1 MDEGGFNRTGSAE
14 AQRWLVTGAAG
25 FIGCNLCRFLLE
37 HGADVIGIDNFFSG
51 RRVNIERLKRQGNEG
66 FRFVEATI
74 LDSDIVGAA
83 MKGCDYVAHLAAQV
97 SVQRSM
103 DNPRETHEINTTG
116 FLNVLTAAQAA
127 DLRHFV
133 YASSC
138 AVYGDNPNLPLS
150 ETERPSPMS
159 PYAATKLAN
168 EDYAAGF
175 VTGRAGLAVTGLR
188 FFNIFGAWQ
197 DVRGG
202 YAAVVPKWID
212 AFLTDSQPLLYGDGS
227 AVRDFCHVDN
237 VCEAIWAVCQS
248 PQRVNHSIFNIG
260 TGKQTRLDALFGVI
274 RQILTDRGSHVSWK
288 EPQSEPWRPGDIL
301 ESVADMH
308 LARSELGFEAKVGL
322 KEGIRRMVDEE
333 YGLR

>member
-1 MDEGGFNRTGSAE
+1 MGEGDFNRTGGAE
-14 AQRWLVTGAAG
+14 AQQWLVTGAAG

-37 HGADVIGIDNFFSG
+37 HGAVVIGIDNFFSG
-51 RRVNIERLKRQGNEG
+51 RRENIERLKRQGSER

-83 MKGCDYVAHLAAQV
+83 MKGCEYVAHLAAQV

-103 DNPRETHEINTTG
+103 DDPWETHEINSTG

-127 DLRHFV
+127 DVRHFV

-175 VTGRAGLAVTGLR
+175 VTGPAGLAVTGLR

-197 DVRGG
+197 DVGGG
-202 YAAVVPKWID
+202 YTAVIPKWID
-212 AFLTDSQPLLYGDGS
+212 AFLTDSQPILYGDGS

-248 PQRVNHSIFNIG
+248 RQRANHSIFNIG

-274 RQILTDRGSHVSWK
+274 RQILTDRGSHVSWQ
-288 EPQSEPWRPGDIL
+288 EPQAEPWRPGDIL
-301 ESVADMH
+301 ESVADVQ

-322 KEGIRRMVDEE
+322 EEGIRRMVDEE
-333 YGLR
+333 YGHR